1 MKTFLY
7 LKNKTVLVVAHRLS
21 TVRNAGKIV
30 IVNQG
35 ETAEIGSILSL
46 FTYSFL
52 YNAQLS

>member
-1 MKTFLY
+1 MKTFLH